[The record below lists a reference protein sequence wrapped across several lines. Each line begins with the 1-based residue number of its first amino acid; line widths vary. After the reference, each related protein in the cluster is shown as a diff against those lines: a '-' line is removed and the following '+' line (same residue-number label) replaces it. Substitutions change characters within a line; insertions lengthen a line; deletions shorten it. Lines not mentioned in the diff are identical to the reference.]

1 MPARMRD
8 EAGVMA
14 IATLHFHLCT
24 QGVAAGFKRRQCTA
38 LAGQKL
44 AAILVQKVGLED
56 FDDACQP
63 HHLTLP
69 QLMVMLLIM
78 ALMRSMAASLLPV
91 VRWV

>member
-1 MPARMRD
+1 MRN
-8 EAGVMA
+8 EAGVKA
-14 IATLHFHLCT
+14 IIALHFHLRA
-24 QGVAAGFKRRQCTA
+24 QGVAAGLEGSQCTA
-38 LAGQKL
+38 LAGQKCAAVL
-44 AAILVQKVGLED
+44 AQEVGLES
-56 FDDACQP
+56 FYDARHP